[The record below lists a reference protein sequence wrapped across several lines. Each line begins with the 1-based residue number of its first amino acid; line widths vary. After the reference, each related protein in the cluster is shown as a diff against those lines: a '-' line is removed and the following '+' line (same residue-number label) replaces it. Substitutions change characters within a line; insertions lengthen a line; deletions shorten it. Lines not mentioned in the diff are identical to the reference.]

1 MSPPPPRSSSPS
13 GGASTGPEPFSP
25 AGAYFGAMNRLIVLL
40 TLLLGLGL
48 AVPAQART
56 EYGAEYVVR
65 FLPAEGQADVSIRL
79 TPGTGDVR
87 HMRLYMPEARYPSVH
102 GDGEV
107 VRDGAYIDWTPPR
120 GQPARLRYRHV
131 VDHRRSKGGYDA
143 RMTADWAI
151 LRGDDLVPRAT
162 VRTSAGADSKARLRF
177 VLPEGWSNVDTPF
190 LRSRD
195 GKSFVIVNP
204 ERRFDRPT
212 GWVIAG
218 AVGTRREQVA
228 GTEVSVAGPKGD
240 VIRRNDTLAFLYN
253 LVPEFRE
260 AFGEVPRK
268 LLIVSAGDPMW
279 RGGLSGPR
287 SLWLHADRPL
297 ISENGT
303 STLTHELFHV
313 ITRIRGA
320 DGDDWIAEG
329 LAEFYSIELLRRAG
343 LISPDRAER
352 AFAWMRR
359 HGREVTSLDTDRSH
373 GPVTARAVQLF
384 QALDA
389 EIARH
394 GGGKRD
400 LDDLV
405 RRLLPLREVSREDLQ
420 REFRALTGRD
430 SAVLDSPL
438 LR

>member
-1 MSPPPPRSSSPS
+1 MKRFLL
-13 GGASTGPEPFSP
+13 A
-25 AGAYFGAMNRLIVLL
+25 LI
-40 TLLLGLGL
+40 LGLGL
-48 AVPAQART
+48 VVSAQART
-56 EYGAEYVVR
+56 EYGVEYVVR
-65 FLPAEGQADVSIRL
+65 FLPAEAQADVSIRL
-79 TPGTGDVR
+79 KPGTGEVR
-87 HMRLYMPEARYPSVH
+87 HMRLYMPEARYPRVY

-107 VRDGAYIDWTPPR
+107 VRDGDYIDWTPPR
-120 GQPARLRYRHV
+120 GEPARLRYRHLI
-131 VDHRRSKGGYDA
+131 DHRRRDGGHDA
-143 RMTADWAI
+143 RITADWVIA
-151 LRGDDLVPRAT
+151 RGDDLVPRAT
-162 VRTSAGADSKARLRF
+162 VRATRGADSRARLRF
-177 VLPEGWSNVDTPF
+177 VLPEGWTNADTPY

-212 GWVIAG
+212 GWIIAG
-218 AVGTRREQVA
+218 SVGTRRERV
-228 GTEVSVAGPKGD
+228 GDTEISVAGPKGD

-253 LVPEFRE
+253 LVPEFQR

-287 SLWLHADRPL
+287 SLWMHADRPL

-329 LAEFYSIELLRRAG
+329 LAEYYSIELLRRAG
-343 LISPDRAER
+343 LISPDRANR
-352 AFAWMRR
+352 AFRWMRR
-359 HGREVTSLDTDRSH
+359 HGRGVTSLDTDRSR

-384 QALDA
+384 RELDA
-389 EIARH
+389 EIGERS
-394 GGGKRD
+394 GGRRD

-405 RRLLPLREVSREDLQ
+405 IRLLPLREVSREDLAG
-420 REFRALTGRD
+420 EFEALTGAPSR
-430 SAVLDSPL
+430 VLDTAL

>member
-1 MSPPPPRSSSPS
+1 MVAPAPDLN
-13 GGASTGPEPFSP
+13 PFRP
-25 AGAYFGAMNRLIVLL
+25 VRAYFGPMKRFLLALI
-40 TLLLGLGL
+40 LGLGL
-48 AVPAQART
+48 VVSAQART
-56 EYGAEYVVR
+56 EYDVEYVVR

-79 TPGTGDVR
+79 KPGSGEVR
-87 HMRLYMPEARYPSVH
+87 HMRLRMPEARYPRVD

-107 VRDGAYIDWTPPR
+107 VRDGDYVEWTPPA
-120 GQPARLRYRHV
+120 GQPARLRYRYK
-131 VDHRRSKGGYDA
+131 VDHRRSGGGYDA

-151 LRGDDLVPRAT
+151 LRGDDLVPSAT
-162 VRTSAGADSKARLRF
+162 VRSTPGADSKARLRF
-177 VLPEGWSNVDTPF
+177 VLPEGWTNVDTPF
-190 LRSRD
+190 LRSKD
-195 GKSFVIVNP
+195 GKSFVVVNP
-204 ERRFDRPT
+204 ERRFDRPA

-218 AVGTRREQVA
+218 AVGTRREQI
-228 GTEVSVAGPKGD
+228 GETEVSVAGPKGD

-253 LVPEFRE
+253 LVPEFRR

-329 LAEFYSIELLRRAG
+329 LAEYYSIELLRRAG
-343 LISPDRAER
+343 LVSPDRAER

-359 HGREVTSLDTDRSH
+359 HGREVKSLDTDRSA

-384 QALDA
+384 QELDA
-389 EIARH
+389 EIGKAS
-394 GGGKRD
+394 GGRKD

-405 RRLLPLREVSREDLQ
+405 KRLLPLREISREDLA
-420 REFRALTGRD
+420 REFEALTG
-430 SAVLDSPL
+430 SASKVLDTPL